1 MRNLRGQPL
10 TLGIVVAVCL
20 APGRSHSQDV
30 PAWREIRY
38 RESSRTF
45 PNPERGFYAP
55 RMSHR
60 IGRLDGL
67 RQRGI
72 TLLLVEVDLKAF
84 KERDL
89 SPEKL
94 DEVRRAFAAVRQ
106 NGLKAIVRFAY
117 GFTGRDYRADP
128 KDMDRILGHIRQL
141 GKVLQEDRD
150 VLFGVQA
157 GFLGPWGEW
166 HGSNWGDPPS
176 LMARRSVLFA
186 LLDAVPGPV
195 TVHVRRPMFI
205 RDIFADEPGGAEI
218 TEATAYGGSR
228 VSRVGWHDDALVSL
242 PTDLGTYA
250 QPDWD
255 RERELQWCAH
265 HSRFT
270 PFGGE
275 TVPSSARTPIAQV
288 VRELELLHATYLNSS
303 YHMGTLDGWRKAAYL
318 GGTGFEHIE
327 RRLGYR
333 LVADRLRTAKAVDP
347 GGTLRVELEVRNVGF
362 ASPHMPRPVA
372 LALTRGDRTQRVV
385 LSDSDPRRWTPEAGT
400 VTLRAAIPVP
410 ANARDGR
417 WRLALQLAD
426 PSPSLSGDGRYAIR
440 LANDEIAFDEA
451 TGWNILAEDVEIG
464 SR

>member
-1 MRNLRGQPL
+1 MTTLRGQSL
-10 TLGIVVAVCL
+10 TLGILIALCL
-20 APGRSHSQDV
+20 APGRSQSQEA

-38 RESSRTF
+38 RESSQNF

-89 SPEKL
+89 TPEKL
-94 DEVRRAFAAVRQ
+94 DEVRRSFAAARE
-106 NGLKAIVRFAY
+106 NGLKTIVRFAY
-117 GFTGRDYRADP
+117 GFTGRDYRSDP
-128 KDMDRILGHIRQL
+128 KDMNRILGHIRQL
-141 GKVLQEDRD
+141 GTIFQENRD

-176 LMARRSVLFA
+176 LQARRSVLFA
-186 LLDAVPGPV
+186 LLDAVPQPI

-205 RDIFADEPGGAEI
+205 RDIFEGVPGGAEL
-218 TEATAYGGSR
+218 TEATAYGDSR
-228 VSRVGWHDDALVSL
+228 LSRVGWHDDALLSL
-242 PTDLGTYA
+242 PTDMGTYA
-250 QPDWD
+250 QPGWD
-255 RERELQWCAH
+255 RERELRWCAEH
-265 HSRFT
+265 GRFT

-303 YHMGTLDGWRKAAYL
+303 YHRGTLEGWKKAAYQ
-318 GGTGFEHIE
+318 GGTGYEHIE

-333 LVADRLRTAKAVDP
+333 LVADRLRITEVVKP
-347 GGTLRVELEVRNVGF
+347 GGTLRIELDLHNVGF
-362 ASPHMPRPVA
+362 TSLLMPRTGGPHA
-372 LALTRGDRTQRVV
+372 QAGR
-385 LSDSDPRRWTPEAGT
+385 SDAPRRPH
-400 VTLRAAIPVP
+400 R
-410 ANARDGR
+410 RR
-417 WRLALQLAD
+417 
-426 PSPSLSGDGRYAIR
+426 PSPVGPGGRHRHAEGCDADTGRCPRRPMASG
-440 LANDEIAFDEA
+440 LA
-451 TGWNILAEDVEIG
+451 TGRPLAEPEP
-464 SR
+464 

>member
-1 MRNLRGQPL
+1 MPGQAL
-10 TLGIVVAVCL
+10 TIGIIVALCL
-20 APGRSHSQDV
+20 EPGRSPSQDA

-38 RESSRTF
+38 RESFQAF

-55 RMSHR
+55 RMSNR

-67 RQRGI
+67 RERGI
-72 TLLLVEVDLKAF
+72 TLVLVEVDLKAF

-89 SPEKL
+89 TEEKL
-94 DEVRRAFAAVRQ
+94 NEVQQAFAAVRQ
-106 NGLKAIVRFAY
+106 HGLKAIVRFAY
-117 GFTGRDYRADP
+117 GFTGRDYRSDP

-141 GKVLQEDRD
+141 GKVFLENRD

-176 LMARRSVLFA
+176 LQARRSVLFG
-186 LLDAVPGPV
+186 LLDAVPEPV

-218 TEATAYGGSR
+218 TEATAYSR
-228 VSRVGWHDDALVSL
+228 SRLSRIGWHDDALLSL
-242 PTDLGTYA
+242 PTDMGTYA
-250 QPDWD
+250 QPGWD
-255 RERELQWCAH
+255 RERELRWCADH
-265 HSRFT
+265 GRFT

-303 YHMGTLDGWRKAAYL
+303 YHGGTLDGWRKAAYL
-318 GGTGFEHIE
+318 GATGFEHVE

-333 LVADRLRTAKAVDP
+333 LVADRLRITKVVNS
-347 GGTLRVELEVRNVGF
+347 GGTLRVELDLHNVGF
-362 ASPHMPRPVA
+362 ASPHMPREVA
-372 LALTRGDRTQRVV
+372 LVLSQGDRTLRVA
-385 LSDSDPRRWTPEAGT
+385 LTGADPRRWTPETGT
-400 VTLRAAIPVP
+400 VALRGAMPIP
-410 ANARDGR
+410 ADASTGR

-440 LANDEIAFDEA
+440 LANEGITFDEA
-451 TGWNILAEDVEIG
+451 NGRNVLAEDVEI
-464 SR
+464 R